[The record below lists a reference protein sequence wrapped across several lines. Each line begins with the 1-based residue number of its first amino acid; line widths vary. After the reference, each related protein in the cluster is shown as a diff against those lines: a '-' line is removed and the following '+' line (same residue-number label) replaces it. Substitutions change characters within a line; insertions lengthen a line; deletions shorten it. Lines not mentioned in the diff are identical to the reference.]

1 MSNKQ
6 EGDINYGSNITGLGL
21 LLNQEKISNSV
32 NIEDME
38 KKLKSMYIEDTE
50 IELDVED
57 SSDKDPVKEY
67 EMAMK
72 EIESNVGNYDMDTK
86 TVISEIDNTIDQLES
101 NVHQNTYQPFNSNP
115 YAPPFSSYKAEDQYY
130 TQKTREESL
139 QNNIQSALSEVPN
152 INFNMEQENEKEQK
166 NHLLEVIESLKDDL
180 EELGVKVDRIPHV
193 SYESSLQSIE
203 DVHKRLLFKYNKIK
217 YNAIAEEALIACA
230 NLLELIFNGKNEYFG
245 VKPDVIGYS
254 DVVKSKLKR
263 IRFETSTAVSKFV
276 THYDIGIGPRIC
288 MELLPSLITQSQR
301 RRFQNNDTIN
311 ASFSRPSINQS
322 IGDLN
327 QIDT

>member
-1 MSNKQ
+1 MSESKQ
-6 EGDINYGSNITGLGL
+6 TDDIHYGSNITGLGL
-21 LLNQEKISNSV
+21 LLNQEKVSNSV

-38 KKLKSMYIEDTE
+38 KKLKSIYIEDTE
-50 IELDVED
+50 IGDDTNTSER
-57 SSDKDPVKEY
+57 DPIQEY

-72 EIESNVGNYDMDTK
+72 EIESNMGDQDIDTK
-86 TVISEIDNTIDQLES
+86 TVISEIDNTIDQLDANDTS
-101 NVHQNTYQPFNSNP
+101 NDHTYSSFPNQND
-115 YAPPFSSYKAEDQYY
+115 SYYNY
-130 TQKTREESL
+130 KTKEEML
-139 QNNIQSALSEVPN
+139 QNNIQSVMTNVPN

-180 EELGVKVDRIPHV
+180 EELGVKVDRIPNV
-193 SYESSLQSIE
+193 SYESSLQAIE

-230 NLLELIFNGKNEYFG
+230 NLLEMMFNGKNEYFG

-276 THYDIGIGPRIC
+276 THYDIGIFPRIA

-311 ASFSRPSINQS
+311 ASFARPSINQS

-327 QIDT
+327 QIDN

>member
-1 MSNKQ
+1 MTESKQ
-6 EGDINYGSNITGLGL
+6 NDGIHYGSNITGLGL
-21 LLNQEKISNSV
+21 LLNQEKVSNSV

-38 KKLKSMYIEDTE
+38 KKLKSLYIEDTE
-50 IELDVED
+50 MVED
-57 SSDKDPVKEY
+57 ASPSERDPIQEY

-72 EIESNVGNYDMDTK
+72 EIESNIGDQDIDTK
-86 TVISEIDNTIDQLES
+86 TVISEIDNTIDQLDTNEPS
-101 NVHQNTYQPFNSNP
+101 HLNNA
-115 YAPPFSSYKAEDQYY
+115 YAPFPTQNDSYYNY
-130 TQKTREESL
+130 KTKEEML
-139 QNNIQSALSEVPN
+139 QNNIQSVMTNVPD

-180 EELGVKVDRIPHV
+180 EELGVKVDRIPNV
-193 SYESSLQSIE
+193 SYDSSLQAIE

-230 NLLELIFNGKNEYFG
+230 NLLELMFNGKNEYFG

-276 THYDIGIGPRIC
+276 THYDIGIFPRIA

-311 ASFSRPSINQS
+311 ASFARPSINQS

-327 QIDT
+327 QIDN

>member
-1 MSNKQ
+1 MSESKQ
-6 EGDINYGSNITGLGL
+6 RDDIHYGSNITGLGL
-21 LLNQEKISNSV
+21 LLNQEKVSNSV

-50 IELDVED
+50 IDD
-57 SSDKDPVKEY
+57 TGSSSERDPIQEY

-72 EIESNVGNYDMDTK
+72 EIESNIGEQDLDTK
-86 TVISEIDNTIDQLES
+86 TVISEIDNTIDQLDVNETTNES
-101 NVHQNTYQPFNSNP
+101 PYSSFPNQHDTYYN
-115 YAPPFSSYKAEDQYY
+115 YK
-130 TQKTREESL
+130 TKEEML
-139 QNNIQSALSEVPN
+139 QNNIQSVMSNVPN

-193 SYESSLQSIE
+193 SYESSLQAIE

-230 NLLELIFNGKNEYFG
+230 NLLEMMFNGKNEYFG

-276 THYDIGIGPRIC
+276 THYDIGIFPRVA

-311 ASFSRPSINQS
+311 ASFARPSINQS

-327 QIDT
+327 QIDN

>member
-1 MSNKQ
+1 MTSKQ
-6 EGDINYGSNITGLGL
+6 DTDIHYGSNITGLGL
-21 LLNQEKISNSV
+21 LLNQEKVSNSV

-38 KKLKSMYIEDTE
+38 KKLKSMYIEDMEDDME
-50 IELDVED
+50 IED
-57 SSDKDPVKEY
+57 STEKDPVKEY

-72 EIESNVGNYDMDTK
+72 EIESNVGNYDIDTK

-101 NVHQNTYQPFNSNP
+101 NVHQDTPAPFSNP
-115 YAPPFSSYKAEDQYY
+115 YTPPFSTYQTDDPYY
-130 TQKTREESL
+130 AQKTREESL
-139 QNNIQSALSEVPN
+139 QHNIKNALSEVPN
-152 INFNMEQENEKEQK
+152 INFNMDQENEKEQK

-180 EELGVKVDRIPHV
+180 EELGVKVDRIPNV
-193 SYESSLQSIE
+193 SYDSSLQSIE

-230 NLLELIFNGKNEYFG
+230 NLLEMIFNGKNEYFG

-276 THYDIGIGPRIC
+276 THYDIGIMPRIC

-311 ASFSRPSINQS
+311 SVLTRPSINQS

-327 QIDT
+327 QIDN

>member
-1 MSNKQ
+1 MSESKQ
-6 EGDINYGSNITGLGL
+6 SDDIHYGSNITGLGL
-21 LLNQEKISNSV
+21 LLNQEKVSNSV

-50 IELDVED
+50 MED
-57 SSDKDPVKEY
+57 DADNTERDPIREY

-72 EIESNVGNYDMDTK
+72 EIESNIGDQDIDTK
-86 TVISEIDNTIDQLES
+86 TVISEIDNTIDQLDHTETPS
-101 NVHQNTYQPFNSNP
+101 P
-115 YAPPFSSYKAEDQYY
+115 YSSFPNQHDSYYNYK
-130 TQKTREESL
+130 TKEEML
-139 QNNIQSALSEVPN
+139 QNNIQSAMTNVPD
-152 INFNMEQENEKEQK
+152 INFNMDQENEKEQK

-180 EELGVKVDRIPHV
+180 EELGVKIDRIPNV
-193 SYESSLQSIE
+193 SYDSPLQAIE

-230 NLLELIFNGKNEYFG
+230 NLLELMFNGKNEYFG

-276 THYDIGIGPRIC
+276 THYDIGIFPRIA

-311 ASFSRPSINQS
+311 ASFARPSINQS

-327 QIDT
+327 QIDQ